1 MKVSDIYGSYLEA
14 EELPEGKD
22 IEVTIEAYRL
32 GNANDKGKDG
42 KPITDKAFIRL
53 KNVKKELV
61 LNATNAKT
69 IRRVLGQNEMDDWIG
84 KKITIYRTTCN
95 AFGDANKPCI
105 RVKGKSL

>member
-61 LNATNAKT
+61 LNATNAKS
-69 IRRVLGQNEMDDWIG
+69 IRRALGENEMDDWIG
-84 KKITIYRTTCN
+84 KKVTIYRTTCN
-95 AFGDANKPCI
+95 AFGDPKTPCI
-105 RVKGKSL
+105 RVRGKML